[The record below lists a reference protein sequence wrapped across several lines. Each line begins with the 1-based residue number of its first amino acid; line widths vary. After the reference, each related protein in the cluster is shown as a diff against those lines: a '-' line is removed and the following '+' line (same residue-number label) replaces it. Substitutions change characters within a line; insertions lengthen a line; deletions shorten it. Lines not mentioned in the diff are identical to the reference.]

1 MELVKEKEVYHMQKC
16 CPKYALACLTSMGVR
31 ITPEDRMAVQ
41 NSSRF
46 YMQATSAETNVLN
59 VASSLGKPCLA
70 MTKFVEGSPIAAFIK
85 SQLRARNIAYVGMEV
100 PQGGPWGYRH
110 QFNIA
115 DSGFGLRAPRVWND
129 RTGEIGR
136 TLSVQD
142 FDIPHIFGEEGVG
155 ILHLSG
161 LIAAMS
167 PETTKCCVSLAKAA
181 KEYGTLVSFDLN
193 YRATFWQGREDELSA
208 AFHEIASLA
217 DILIGNEED
226 FQLCLGF
233 SGPEAGGKELGSK
246 IERFKEMIVQVREK
260 YPGARTY
267 ATTLR
272 QVISANE
279 HLWGGILWA
288 DGQWYVEEPRP
299 IQVMD
304 RIGGGD
310 GFSGGLLYGVYM
322 GWEPEKWLQFGW
334 ASGVLAASSLNDYA
348 EPADEK
354 QVWDI
359 YKGNAR
365 VQR

>member
-1 MELVKEKEVYHMQKC
+1 MNMKQNC
-16 CPKYALACLTSMGVR
+16 RYAAACVTSMGVR
-31 ITPEDRMAVQ
+31 ITPEDRMAVH
-41 NSSRF
+41 NSNHF
-46 YMQATSAETNVLN
+46 YLQATSAETNVLN
-59 VASSLGKPCLA
+59 IASSLGMPCLA

-85 SQLRARNIAYVGMEV
+85 SQLRARNISFEGLDV

-115 DSGFGLRAPRVWND
+115 DSGFGMRAPRVWND
-129 RTGEIGR
+129 RAGEVGR
-136 TLSVQD
+136 TLSPDD
-142 FDIPHIFGEEGVG
+142 FDLDRIFGEEGIQ
-155 ILHLSG
+155 ILHISG

-167 PETTKCCVSLAKAA
+167 EQTTETCLRLAETA
-181 KEYGTLVSFDLN
+181 KKYGTLVSFDLN
-193 YRATFWQGREDELSA
+193 YRATFWKGRETELSD
-208 AFHEIASLA
+208 AFHRIASVA
-217 DILIGNEED
+217 DVLVGNEED

-233 SGPEAGGKELGSK
+233 KGPEAGGKDIASK
-246 IERFKEMIVQVREK
+246 IDSFKAMIDQVREK
-260 YPGARTY
+260 YPNAKAY

-279 HLWGGILWA
+279 HLWGALMWA
-288 DGQWYVEEPRP
+288 DGQWYYEEQRE
-299 IQVMD
+299 IQVLD

-310 GFSGGLLYGVYM
+310 GFTGGLLYGILK
-322 GWEPEKWLQFGW
+322 GWEPEKWIQFGW
-334 ASGVLAASSLNDYA
+334 ATGVLAASSLNDYA

>member
-1 MELVKEKEVYHMQKC
+1 MNLRETYRYAIA
-16 CPKYALACLTSMGVR
+16 CPTSMGLR
-31 ITPEDRMAVQ
+31 ITPENRMAVQ
-41 NSSRF
+41 NSNLF
-46 YMQATSAETNVLN
+46 YLQATSAESNVLN
-59 VASSLGKPCLA
+59 IASSLGHECLVL
-70 MTKFVEGSPIAAFIK
+70 TKFVKGSPVADFIK
-85 SQLRARNIAYVGMEV
+85 RQLRARNIRFEGLDVE
-100 PQGGPWGYRH
+100 QGGPWGYRH

-129 RTGEIGR
+129 RAGEVGR
-136 TLSVQD
+136 TLSIED
-142 FDIPHIFGEEGVG
+142 FDVDRIFGQEGVA

-167 PETTKCCVSLAKAA
+167 HETTECCLALAKAA
-181 KEYGTLVSFDLN
+181 KQYGTLVSFDLN
-193 YRATFWQGREDELSA
+193 YRATFWKGREEELSK

-217 DILIGNEED
+217 DVLIGNEED

-233 SGPEAGGKELGSK
+233 KGPEAGGKDLASK
-246 IERFKEMIVQVREK
+246 IESAQMF
-260 YPGARTY
+260 

-279 HLWGGILWA
+279 HLWGAIVLAG
-288 DGQWYVEEPRP
+288 DEWYVEEPRE

-310 GFSGGLLYGVYM
+310 GFSGGLLYGVLN
-322 GWEPEKWLQFGW
+322 GWAPEQCLQFGW

>member
-1 MELVKEKEVYHMQKC
+1 MIVSNMKSK
-16 CPKYALACLTSMGVR
+16 KYAIACPTSMGVR
-31 ITPEDRMAVQ
+31 ITPEDRMAVH

-59 VASSLGKPCLA
+59 IASSLGRECLA
-70 MTKFVEGSPIAAFIK
+70 LTKFVKGSPIAAFIQA
-85 SQLRARNIAYVGMEV
+85 QLRARNIRYEGIEV
-100 PQGGPWGYRH
+100 DQGGPWGYRH

-129 RTGEIGR
+129 RAGEVGR
-136 TLSVQD
+136 TLSID
-142 FDIPHIFGEEGVG
+142 EFDIPRIFGQEGVA
-155 ILHLSG
+155 ILHISG

-167 PETTKCCVSLAKAA
+167 PETTQCCLELARAA
-181 KEYGTLVSFDLN
+181 KRYGTLVSFDLN
-193 YRATFWQGREDELSA
+193 YRATFWKGREEELREAFHQIASA
-208 AFHEIASLA
+208 ADVLV
-217 DILIGNEED
+217 GNEED

-233 SGPEAGGKELGSK
+233 TGPEAGGRDLAGK
-246 IERFKEMIVQVREK
+246 IDSFKAMIRQVKGK
-260 YPGARTY
+260 YGNAQVF

-272 QVISANE
+272 QVVSANE
-279 HLWGGILWA
+279 HLWGALMLA
-288 DGQWYVEEPRP
+288 EDQWYVEEPRP
-299 IQVMD
+299 IPVMD

-310 GFSGGLLYGVYM
+310 GFTGGLLYGVLN
-322 GWEPEKWLQFGW
+322 GWPAGKCLQFGW

-354 QVWDI
+354 QLWDI

>member
-1 MELVKEKEVYHMQKC
+1 MNITVKKNA
-16 CPKYALACLTSMGVR
+16 KYALACVTSMGVR
-31 ITPEDRMAVQ
+31 ITPADRMAVH
-41 NSSRF
+41 NSNQF
-46 YMQATSAETNVLN
+46 LLQATSAETNVLN

-70 MTKFVEGSPIAAFIK
+70 MTRFVEGSPIAAFIK
-85 SQLRARNIAYVGMEV
+85 AQLHARGISFEGPDV

-129 RTGEIGR
+129 RAGEVGR
-136 TLSVQD
+136 TIRPED
-142 FDIPHIFGEEGVG
+142 FDLERIFAAEGVG

-167 PETTKCCVSLAKAA
+167 PETTATCLRLAEAA
-181 KEYGTLVSFDLN
+181 KDSGTLVSFDLN
-193 YRATFWQGREDELSA
+193 YRATFWKGREEELRA
-208 AFHEIASLA
+208 AFRRIASLA

-233 SGPEAGGKELGSK
+233 SGPEAGGKDLNAK
-246 IERFKEMIVQVREK
+246 IESFKAMIAQVRRE
-260 YPGARTY
+260 YPGARAC

-279 HLWGGILWA
+279 HLWGAILCA
-288 DGQWYVEEPRP
+288 DGEWSVEEPREIP
-299 IQVMD
+299 VLD

-310 GFSGGLLYGVYM
+310 GFSGGLLYGVLQ
-322 GWEPEKWLQFGW
+322 GWESEKWLQFGW
-334 ASGVLAASSLNDYA
+334 ACGVLAASSLNDYA

-354 QVWDI
+354 QVWDV

>member
-1 MELVKEKEVYHMQKC
+1 MNMPLRSKYR
-16 CPKYALACLTSMGVR
+16 YALACVTSMGVR
-31 ITPEDRMAVQ
+31 ITPADRMAVQ
-41 NSSRF
+41 NSNQF

-59 VASSLGKPCLA
+59 VASSLGKECLA
-70 MTKFVEGSPIAAFIK
+70 LTKFVEGSPIAAFIK
-85 SQLRARNIAYVGMEV
+85 AQLRARNIAYVGKDI

-129 RTGEIGR
+129 RAGEVGR
-136 TLSVQD
+136 TLSAED
-142 FDIPHIFGEEGVG
+142 FDLERIFGQEGVG

-167 PETTKCCVSLAKAA
+167 PETTKCCLEAAKAA
-181 KEYGTLVSFDLN
+181 KKHGTLISFDLN
-193 YRATFWQGREDELSA
+193 YRASFWKGREEELSA
-208 AFHEIASLA
+208 AFKEIAALA
-217 DILIGNEED
+217 DILVGNEED
-226 FQLCLGF
+226 FQLCLGIK
-233 SGPEAGGKELGSK
+233 GPEAGGKELSAK
-246 IERFKEMIVQVREK
+246 IESFKAMIGQVRAS
-260 YPGARTY
+260 YPNAKVC

-279 HLWGGILWA
+279 HLWGAILCA
-288 DGQWYVEEPRP
+288 DGGWFVEEPRP
-299 IQVMD
+299 IPVLD

-310 GFSGGLLYGVYM
+310 GFSGGLLYGVLQ

-354 QVWDI
+354 QVWDV
-359 YKGNAR
+359 YAGNAR